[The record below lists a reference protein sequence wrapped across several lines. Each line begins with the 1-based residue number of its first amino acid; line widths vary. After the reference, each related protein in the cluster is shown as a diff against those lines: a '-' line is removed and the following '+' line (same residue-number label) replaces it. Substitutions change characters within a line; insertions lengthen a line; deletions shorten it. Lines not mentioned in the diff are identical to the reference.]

1 MIGREKSTPSPPN
14 LLGVR
19 AIARAFSHALG
30 GVPVEHSDHFCR
42 LGGDEAAAAQLA
54 AEVQAGA
61 STAVEAWRVFDHPTP
76 TEYTAFVNGLVQSVA
91 VPRPARG
98 GSSGGVPL
106 GAAQERFLLVERAL
120 GRAMFNSV
128 QRIDVTGDS
137 PAEALAAAAL
147 DVVRRHEA
155 LRLNVRA
162 CGATLLQRAAD
173 VAPVVQWHRPQPA
186 QLDAV
191 VDSLTTART
200 EELFDFTRD
209 PPIRID
215 VVAAGPRRAALL
227 LTTHHLSVDG
237 RSMAVLRRDLAA
249 AYRNLLSGSAFS
261 QKAALQITD
270 VMRWQHAQ
278 DAAHRDQHLAYW
290 RSICSNTGGT
300 HPGPRQSSE
309 TIRFELPNRGLSV
322 AASRAAAT
330 PRSLLFACYLM
341 ALRQS
346 AIATSDPLAAFV
358 QLDNREWA
366 DTADV
371 VATLSNMLPVAVS
384 STRLGRLDD
393 AVPAAMNALLAAFP
407 HQELPAEM
415 AMAALG
421 GARLPRYGFT
431 MLEPETGPI
440 PVPGG
445 TLIARPVSVSGQTS
459 GPSAFDLVLEVRP
472 TPSRLDC
479 WLTYGLLSPGR
490 RRAASL
496 VDAFASL
503 LRQVTAGVTASL
515 DTAVTGGSASPNRRG

>member
-1 MIGREKSTPSPPN
+1 VTGREASAPSPPN

-19 AIARAFSHALG
+19 AVAGAFSRSLG
-30 GVPVEHSDHFCR
+30 GVAVGDRDHFCR
-42 LGGDEAAAAQLA
+42 LRGDEAAASRLA
-54 AEVQAGA
+54 AEVQAVAG
-61 STAVEAWRVFDHPTP
+61 TAVEAWRVFDHPTP
-76 TEYTAFVNGLVQSVA
+76 TEYTAFVNGLVQSDPA
-91 VPRPARG
+91 PRPAPG

-106 GAAQERFLLVERAL
+106 GPAQERFLLVERAM

-147 DVVRRHEA
+147 DMVRRHEG
-155 LRLNVRA
+155 LRLRVKA
-162 CGATLLQRAAD
+162 CGATLLQWAAD
-173 VAPVVQWHRPQPA
+173 TAPAVQWHRPQPA
-186 QLDAV
+186 QVDAV

-215 VVAAGPRRAALL
+215 VVTAGPRTAALL

-237 RSMAVLRRDLAA
+237 RSTAVLRRDLAV
-249 AYRNLLSGSAFS
+249 AYRNQLSGSAFS

-270 VMRWQHAQ
+270 VIRWQHARA
-278 DAAHRDQHLAYW
+278 AAHRDRHLAYW
-290 RSICSNTGGT
+290 RSVCSTGST
-300 HPGPRQSSE
+300 HPGPRQSSD
-309 TIRFELPNRGLSV
+309 TIRFELPNEGLDV

-346 AIATSDPLAAFV
+346 GIGTSDPIPAFV

-384 STRLGRLDD
+384 GTKLGRLDD

-407 HQELPAEM
+407 HQELPAET
-415 AMAALG
+415 ALAALG
-421 GARLPRYGFT
+421 GARVPRYGFT
-431 MLEPETGPI
+431 MLEPETAPI

-445 TLIARPVSVSGQTS
+445 TLIGRSVSPSGQTS
-459 GPSAFDLVLEVRP
+459 GASAFDVVLEVRP

-490 RRAASL
+490 CRAAAL
-496 VDAFASL
+496 EDTFASL
-503 LRQVTAGVTASL
+503 LRQVT
-515 DTAVTGGSASPNRRG
+515 GGSKSRIGRS